1 VDVANEIILHAGLS
15 ISQVPRAEAS
25 QCDSNKECKNY
36 LCQAPSLPYCFD
48 GVCKC
53 GEALKA
59 VALACHTNKE
69 CQIFCK
75 QQSGAYCIGGYCSCT

>member
-1 VDVANEIILHAGLS
+1 MDVANVIILHAGLS
-15 ISQVPRAEAS
+15 ISQVPRAEG
-25 QCDSNKECKNY
+25 CESNAECKSLN
-36 LCQAPSLPYCFD
+36 CQSPSFPYCID

-59 VALACHTNKE
+59 VALACHTNQE

-75 QQSGAYCIGGYCSCT
+75 QHSGAYCIGGYCSCT